1 MGKKR
6 KKKNKKAKRIN
17 ENNGI
22 ANTTAKASS
31 APVVEAH
38 KGLVIKPVHIILV
51 IVIVIAILAYVYL
64 YSGLI

>member
-22 ANTTAKASS
+22 DDTTVKASS
-31 APVVEAH
+31 APVVGAH
-38 KGLVIKPVHIILV
+38 KGLAIKPVHIILV
-51 IVIVIAILAYVYL
+51 IVIAVLAYVYL

>member
-17 ENNGI
+17 EKNGI
-22 ANTTAKASS
+22 SNTSTKASS
-31 APVVEAH
+31 TPAVGAH
-38 KGLVIKPVHIILV
+38 KGLAIKPVHIILV
-51 IVIVIAILAYVYL
+51 IVVAVLAYVYL

>member
-17 ENNGI
+17 ENKGV
-22 ANTTAKASS
+22 ANNIPKASS
-31 APVVEAH
+31 SPVAGAH
-38 KGLVIKPVHIILV
+38 KGLAIKPVHIIL
-51 IVIVIAILAYVYL
+51 IIVIAVLAYVYL

>member
-17 ENNGI
+17 ENKGV
-22 ANTTAKASS
+22 ANNIAKASS
-31 APVVEAH
+31 SPAAKSH
-38 KGLVIKPVHIILV
+38 KGLAIKPMHIILV
-51 IVIVIAILAYVYL
+51 IVVAVLAYVYL

>member
-22 ANTTAKASS
+22 ANTPTKASS
-31 APVVEAH
+31 APVVGAH
-38 KGLVIKPVHIILV
+38 KGLAIKPVHIILV
-51 IVIVIAILAYVYL
+51 IVIAVLAYVYL

>member
-17 ENNGI
+17 ENNDI
-22 ANTTAKASS
+22 ANTSAKSSS
-31 APVVEAH
+31 APVVETH
-38 KGLVIKPVHIILV
+38 KDSVIKPVHIILV
-51 IVIVIAILAYVYL
+51 IVIAVLAYVYL

>member
-31 APVVEAH
+31 APVVVSH
-38 KGLVIKPVHIILV
+38 KGLAIKPVHIILV
-51 IVIVIAILAYVYL
+51 IVIAVLAYVYL

>member
-17 ENNGI
+17 ENKGI
-22 ANTTAKASS
+22 DNIAKASS
-31 APVVEAH
+31 SLAAKSH
-38 KGLVIKPVHIILV
+38 KGLAIKPMHIILV
-51 IVIVIAILAYVYL
+51 IVVAVLAYVYL